1 MIRKRAARCGGLTV
15 NACVLFVVLSMC
27 GALLAACAAAPT
39 EPVATSMTAGAFAGQ
54 GGAAVEP
61 AIGTRQLRLVVMPT
75 DSAVG
80 EIAQAHLTTR

>member
-39 EPVATSMTAGAFAGQ
+39 EPVATSMTAGALAVQ

-61 AIGTRQLRLVVMPT
+61 AIGTGQLRLVVMPA
-75 DSAVG
+75 DFVVG
-80 EIAQAHLTTR
+80 EIAQAHPITR